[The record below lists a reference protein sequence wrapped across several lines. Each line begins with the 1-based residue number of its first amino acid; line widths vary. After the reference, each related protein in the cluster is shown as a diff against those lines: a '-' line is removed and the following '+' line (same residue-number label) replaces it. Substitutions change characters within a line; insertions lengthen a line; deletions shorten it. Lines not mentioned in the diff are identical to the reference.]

1 MSEILKVSG
10 NKIRTLHINGEDY
23 ICITDIAKEKWDR
36 SEQIIQNWMRNR
48 NTIEY
53 LSLWEE
59 LNNDNFKHLESDV
72 FKKEAWLNT
81 FLMNP
86 KKWIEWV
93 NATWI
98 VSKSW
103 RYWWTYA
110 HKDIAFEFAS
120 WISVEFKLYLIKEFQ
135 RLKEIEQRRL
145 EPEWNV
151 NRILS
156 KVNYKIHT
164 DAIKHS
170 LIDGKISDKK
180 KQWIKYASEADMLNV
195 AVFWRTN
202 KMWREESWISSK
214 NKNIREYANIHELLV
229 LSNLEYLNSLMIEQW
244 IDETK
249 RFDKLCSEATKQLK
263 NLLSNASVKKL
274 WMEEK

>member
-1 MSEILKVSG
+1 MSEILKVSWS
-10 NKIRTLHINGEDY
+10 KIRTIEINWNDF

-53 LSLWEE
+53 LSLWEK
-59 LNNDNFKHLESDV
+59 LNNSNFKHLNSEV
-72 FKKEAWLNT
+72 FKKEAWLNA

-86 KKWIEWV
+86 KKWIEWI
-93 NATWI
+93 NAIWI

-135 RLKEIEQRRL
+135 RLKEIEQKRL

-151 NRILS
+151 GRILS
-156 KVNYKIHT
+156 KINYKIHT
-164 DAIKHS
+164 DSIKEN
-170 LIDGKISDKK
+170 LIDWKIEDKI
-180 KQWIKYASEADMLNV
+180 KQWIKYASEADMLNI
-195 AVFWRTN
+195 AIFWKTN
-202 KMWREESWISSK
+202 KMWREESWINSK
-214 NKNIREYANIHELLV
+214 KKNIRDYANIHELLV

-244 IDETK
+244 VSEKD
-249 RFDKLCSEATKQLK
+249 RFNKLCKEADKQLQ
-263 NLLSNASVKKL
+263 NLLTNKSVKKL
-274 WMEEK
+274 EQ